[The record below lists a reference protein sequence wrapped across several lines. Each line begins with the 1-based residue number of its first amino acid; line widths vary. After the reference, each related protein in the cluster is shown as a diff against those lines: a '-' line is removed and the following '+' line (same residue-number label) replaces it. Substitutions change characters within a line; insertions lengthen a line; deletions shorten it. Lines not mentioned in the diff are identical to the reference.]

1 MGTELI
7 AQILTGGETQFDNR
21 GSGLY
26 SSLGDFGD
34 CLCPGAAVIG
44 IPHLDFFLKFF
55 YLWLLWHVWSV
66 LLMLL
71 HRCWSGSIKWQEL
84 GMGGQAETIHPRP
97 SDIVGQVCVC
107 EWEPASRWLRHV

>member
-44 IPHLDFFLKFF
+44 IPHLDFFF
-55 YLWLLWHVWSV
+55 
-66 LLMLL
+66 
-71 HRCWSGSIKWQEL
+71 
-84 GMGGQAETIHPRP
+84 
-97 SDIVGQVCVC
+97 
-107 EWEPASRWLRHV
+107 